1 MFIISYTPNQPEN
14 DLVLKAVRWLRDEG
28 MRAFAHGADTL
39 PVTVMA
45 VRSADTFLDAL
56 LANPHAIGIYHSP
69 DRFTAE
75 SLALQARDAG
85 LLNLLF
91 VLLDPRFYKAAIANV
106 LMAGVDQGQPTDIEP
121 AELGAF
127 LASMTLRMTRCKTN
141 SISFG
146 GIEIDLDTQA
156 VFAKGNRLHMTGKEY
171 SFLSL
176 LATRP
181 NALVTKLSIM
191 EHLYGGRDEPE
202 MKIVDVFACKIR
214 KKLKGYGLGDLIVTE
229 WGRGYALR
237 EPATENP
244 D

>member
-1 MFIISYTPNQPEN
+1 MFIISYTPNLPEN
-14 DLVLKAVRWLRDEG
+14 DLVLKAVRWLRNEG
-28 MRAFAHGADTL
+28 MRSFAHGADTL
-39 PVTVMA
+39 LVTVMA
-45 VRSADTFLDAL
+45 VRSSDTFLDAL
-56 LANPHAIGIYHSP
+56 LSNPHAIGIYHSP

-75 SLALQARDAG
+75 SMALQARDIG
-85 LLNLLF
+85 VLNLLF
-91 VLLDPRFYKAAIANV
+91 VLLDPEFYRSAIANV
-106 LMAGVDQGQPTDIEP
+106 LMAGVDQGQPSDIDP

-127 LASMTLRMTRCKTN
+127 LASMTLRALRHEAN

-146 GIEIDLDTQA
+146 GIEIDLDTHA
-156 VFAKGNRLHMTGKEY
+156 VFANGNRLHMTSKEF

-181 NALVTKLSIM
+181 GALVTKISIM

-202 MKIVDVFACKIR
+202 PKIVDVFACKIR

-237 EPATENP
+237 EPATESP